1 MQNKKKIAILGST
14 GSIGTQTLDIIRMHK
29 DLFQAEILTA
39 GSNADLLIQQA
50 KEFLP
55 NTVVIA
61 DKSKYKYVSDALQN
75 DDIKVFAGSDALEE
89 VVTFSSVDIVLTALV
104 GFAGLRPT
112 VAAIK
117 ANKPIA
123 LANKETM
130 VVAGE
135 MITHL
140 AAENGVPVLPV
151 DSEHSAIF
159 QCIQGEWQNNIKK
172 ILLTASGG
180 TFRGKK
186 REYLAEVS
194 VKEALKNP
202 NWTMGAKVTIDSATL
217 MNKGLEVIE
226 AKWLFGVEASQIQ
239 AVVHPQSIIH
249 SMVEFEDGNIKAQLS
264 RPDMRLPIMYAL
276 SYPNRLA
283 TPALDMNIFDIASLT
298 FEKPD
303 TKTFPCLLFAY
314 NAIAKGGNMPCI
326 MNAANEIAVK
336 KFLEGKITF
345 LQIPELIDKAM
356 NEFSFVKD
364 CSLETYIQTDQEVKQ
379 RLDNM
384 Y

>member
-1 MQNKKKIAILGST
+1 
-14 GSIGTQTLDIIRMHK
+14 MHK

-61 DKSKYKYVSDALQN
+61 DKSKYKYVSNALQN

>member
-364 CSLETYIQTDQEVKQ
+364 FSLETYIQTDQEVKQ